1 MEEIPQKSPKSK
13 KIKEEKHLVTE
24 PVVIST
30 SITTTHVK
38 DLHELCQSQV
48 RMSPSFEFKAELPLG
63 FSATLRLVGPE
74 RIREFQAEGAYPSKK
89 HAKEAVAG
97 LGLEYLRSLPKNSKS
112 MMNESPE
119 KDDTNW
125 VGKLSG
131 EKVSFT
137 HTLLISDYF
146 LHSRHISQ
154 NHSILFILFWSWKGA
169 HLSFTDWCNSRK
181 TRPEF
186 TDYATPG
193 AGFSC
198 EIRLPAE
205 PGYPGLEDEVF
216 GDKNAAFKNKRSA
229 KVAASKAAWIWLEM
243 NSPAPSSNGSISG
256 GTKRSG
262 KLSKATG
269 DVIYPKG
276 SKPAAIVNRN
286 YPISCPL
293 CLFYLG
299 PFMSSWSYKMAND
312 CSWSCLSS
320 SWCKHS
326 WI

>member
-1 MEEIPQKSPKSK
+1 MEEAPQKSSKSK
-13 KIKEEKHLVTE
+13 KIKEEKLLVTE

-74 RIREFQAEGAYPSKK
+74 GIKEFQAEGAYPSKK

-125 VGKLSG
+125 VGKLS
-131 EKVSFT
+131 
-137 HTLLISDYF
+137 
-146 LHSRHISQ
+146 
-154 NHSILFILFWSWKGA
+154 
-169 HLSFTDWCNSRK
+169 DWCNSRK

-229 KVAASKAAWIWLEM
+229 KVAASKAAWIWLQK

-256 GTKRSG
+256 GTKKSG

-276 SKPAAIVNRN
+276 SKPAAIVNLV
-286 YPISCPL
+286 CPR
-293 CLFYLG
+293 LG
-299 PFMSSWSYKMAND
+299 VNTPEYKFTPDPRTPGMYDVAAIIRRPNGPKDVMVGPLKNLYGKKKAREEMSAGVYN
-312 CSWSCLSS
+312 
-320 SWCKHS
+320 
-326 WI
+326 WIKKEAERQGVGIYEATDTDES